1 MSDEVQRCAKRLMD
15 VETVLSGIHGCTYV
29 VSFARTRVT
38 RTGRRK
44 AEICMFAASRVR
56 EELDDSMYYGIA
68 KE

>member
-1 MSDEVQRCAKRLMD
+1 MD

-29 VSFARTRVT
+29 VSFARTRVA